1 MADEIDISRQLEES
15 IRQSR
20 KIQQDANSEL
30 NKSINLLSKINDL
43 RDASISKVKALN
55 KETINTKDIQKEL
68 QKAKEKEI
76 LTSKKID
83 DIQKSMS
90 AAERQNSKDYIFRI
104 EQRKKLE
111 SELARATLAG
121 NAGQKQFLQNQLSLV
136 DADILLKE
144 SSLNIDERR
153 YAAALQANKTAQE
166 TNQLLREELDTEKQ
180 IEKSIGLSG
189 KALGLFANKLGLG
202 TKFYGDMVEKA
213 RDLNEE
219 GKKLTFGDKLSALGK
234 TAGAGLKEAIT
245 DPLTAIPI
253 AGAAIGGIVSGLK
266 SVFDFIVGIQDQ
278 TVKFARAMNLSTDQA
293 RAIKMEFAS
302 LSISSGD
309 LFINSQKMVES
320 QMELADSLG
329 VTNRLTNEQLATNIK
344 LRDIAGLDLETRKG
358 IVEAST
364 LTGQSSEGITKS
376 VLSQVAGLKQAT
388 GISFNYQKI
397 LKEASNLGGYLGL
410 TFAKYPEKLTKSLVT
425 VKSMGMEL
433 KQLDSIAD
441 SFLDFESSI
450 SKEFEAQLLTG
461 KDINLTKARE
471 AFLNN
476 DLATA
481 AKEITTQV
489 GSAQDFLKLNRIQ
502 AESLASAFGMSRDQ
516 MGDML
521 KQQELLSKLGAK
533 DLKDAQAKVQ
543 ALKAQGKS
551 KEDII
556 RLTGEE
562 AYQNLTNASLQ
573 EKIGGF
579 MEKIKQSIADFVEKS
594 GIIEKIEGFFEYISK
609 PENIKAVISKLRD
622 FFAFAV
628 EAVLGIANGLINAI
642 DFITFGF
649 GIDESFERKFEAF
662 AKDAPNRIRS
672 LGGDFGGVS
681 VGDKAA
687 TSTTTNNVTSTT
699 QDNMSM
705 ARGSGNQPK
714 VYVMVTVD
722 PITGKSVEKVVT
734 QEYFETQ
741 FGQMAKQ

>member
-20 KIQQDANSEL
+20 KLQQDSNSEL

-55 KETINTKDIQKEL
+55 RETINTKDIQKEL
-68 QKAKEKEI
+68 QKAKEKDI
-76 LTSKKID
+76 LTTKKISD
-83 DIQKSMS
+83 LEKSMS
-90 AAERQNSKDYIFRI
+90 DQEKQNAIGYITNI
-104 EQRKKLE
+104 TNRKKIEGDIQRAKLQNNQ
-111 SELARATLAG
+111 SLARSLGQQLATLD
-121 NAGQKQFLQNQLSLV
+121 NQISQQ
-136 DADILLKE
+136 E

-153 YAAALQANKTAQE
+153 YAATIEANKIAQE
-166 TNQLLREELDTEKQ
+166 NVQLLQEELDVEKE
-180 IEKSIGLSG
+180 INKSIGLSG
-189 KALGLFANKLGLG
+189 KALGFFANKLGLG
-202 TKFYGDMVEKA
+202 TKFYGEMVERS

-219 GKKLTFGDKLSALGK
+219 GKKMTFLDKLGSLGK
-234 TAGAGLKEAIT
+234 AAGAGLKEAIT
-245 DPLTAIPI
+245 DPLTAIPL

-266 SVFDFIVGIQDQ
+266 SVFDYIVGIQDQ
-278 TVKFARAMNLSTDQA
+278 TVKFARAMNLSTGEA
-293 RAIKMEFAS
+293 RALKMEFAS

-320 QMELADSLG
+320 QMELADALD

-410 TFAKYPEKLTKSLVT
+410 TFAKYPAQLTKSLVT

-481 AKEITTQV
+481 AKEITSQV
-489 GSAQDFLKLNRIQ
+489 GSANDFLKLNRIQ

-521 KQQELLSKLGAK
+521 KQQELLGKLGAK

-551 KEDII
+551 KEEII

-609 PENIKAVISKLRD
+609 PENIKAIISKLRD

-628 EAVLGIANGLINAI
+628 EAVLGIANGIINAI
-642 DFITFGF
+642 DFITLGF
-649 GIDESFERKFEAF
+649 GIDEGFERKFEAF
-662 AKDAPNRIRS
+662 SKDAPNRIRS

-687 TSTTTNNVTSTT
+687 ASTTAANVTTIA
-699 QDNMSM
+699 QDDMKM
-705 ARGSGNQPK
+705 VKGNRNESLN
-714 VYVMVTVD
+714 VNVNAYLVD
-722 PITGKSVEKVVT
+722 SKREAEVRYSKAADQDLRTG
-734 QEYFETQ
+734 QIN
-741 FGQMAKQ
+741 

>member
-20 KIQQDANSEL
+20 KLQQDSNSEL

-55 KETINTKDIQKEL
+55 RETINTKDIQKEL
-68 QKAKEKEI
+68 QKAKEKDI
-76 LTSKKID
+76 LTTKKISD
-83 DIQKSMS
+83 LEKSMS
-90 AAERQNSKDYIFRI
+90 DQEKQNAIGYITNI
-104 EQRKKLE
+104 TNRKKIEGDIQRAKLQNNQ
-111 SELARATLAG
+111 SLARSLGQQLATLD
-121 NAGQKQFLQNQLSLV
+121 NQISQQ
-136 DADILLKE
+136 E

-153 YAAALQANKTAQE
+153 YAATIEANKIAQE
-166 TNQLLREELDTEKQ
+166 NVQLLQEELDVEKE
-180 IEKSIGLSG
+180 INKSIGLSG
-189 KALGLFANKLGLG
+189 KALGFFANKLGLG
-202 TKFYGDMVEKA
+202 TKFYGEMVERS

-219 GKKLTFGDKLSALGK
+219 GKKMTFLDKLGSLGK
-234 TAGAGLKEAIT
+234 AAGAGLKEAIT
-245 DPLTAIPI
+245 DPLTAIPL

-266 SVFDFIVGIQDQ
+266 SVFDYIVGIQDQ
-278 TVKFARAMNLSTDQA
+278 TVKFARAMNLSTGEA

-302 LSISSGD
+302 LSVSSGD

-320 QMELADSLG
+320 QMELADALG

-410 TFAKYPEKLTKSLVT
+410 TFAKYPAQLTKSLVT

-481 AKEITTQV
+481 AKEITSQV
-489 GSAQDFLKLNRIQ
+489 GSANDFLKLNRIQ

-521 KQQELLSKLGAK
+521 KQQELLGKLGAK

-551 KEDII
+551 KEEII

-609 PENIKAVISKLRD
+609 PENIKAIISKLRD

-628 EAVLGIANGLINAI
+628 EAVLGIANGIINAI
-642 DFITFGF
+642 DFITLGF
-649 GIDESFERKFEAF
+649 GIDEGFERKFEAF
-662 AKDAPNRIRS
+662 SKDAPNRIRS

-687 TSTTTNNVTSTT
+687 ASTTAANVTTIA
-699 QDNMSM
+699 QDDMKM
-705 ARGSGNQPK
+705 VKGNRNESLN
-714 VYVMVTVD
+714 VNVNAYLVD
-722 PITGKSVEKVVT
+722 SKREAEVRYSKAADQDLRTG
-734 QEYFETQ
+734 QIN
-741 FGQMAKQ
+741 

>member
-253 AGAAIGGIVSGLK
+253 AGAAIGGIVSALK

-461 KDINLTKARE
+461 KQINLTKARE

>member
-1 MADEIDISRQLEES
+1 MAEELDISRSLEES

-20 KIQQDANSEL
+20 KIQQDSNTEL

-43 RDASISKVKALN
+43 RDVSISKVKALN

-68 QKAKEKEI
+68 QKAREKDI
-76 LTSKKID
+76 LTTKKIV
-83 DIQKSMS
+83 DIEKNLSVQEK
-90 AAERQNSKDYIFRI
+90 QNANDYLKNITD
-104 EQRKKLE
+104 RKKLE
-111 SELARATLAG
+111 DDIQRA
-121 NAGQKQFLQNQLSLV
+121 KLQNNQSLV
-136 DADILLKE
+136 RQLGTQLASVDNTISQQE

-153 YAAALQANKTAQE
+153 YAAAIESNKIAQE
-166 TNQLLREELDTEKQ
+166 TVGLLQEELNVENE
-180 IEKSIGLSG
+180 INKSIGFSG
-189 KALGLFANKLGLG
+189 KALGLVASKLGLG
-202 TKFYGDMVEKA
+202 QKFFGEMVERA

-219 GKKLTFGDKLSALGK
+219 GKKLTFLDKLGTLGK
-234 TAGAGLKEAIT
+234 AVGASLKEAIT

-253 AGAAIGGIVSGLK
+253 AGAAIAGVISGLK
-266 SVFDFIVGIQDQ
+266 SVFDYIVGIQDQ
-278 TVKFARAMNLSTDQA
+278 TVKFARAMNLSTGEA
-293 RAIKMEFAS
+293 RKIKMEFAS

-309 LFINSQKMVES
+309 LFINSQKMAES
-320 QMELADSLG
+320 QIELVSALD

-344 LRDIAGLDLETRKG
+344 LRDIAGLDLETRKS

-364 LTGQSSEGITKS
+364 LTGKSSEGITKS

-388 GISFNYQKI
+388 GISFSYQKI

-410 TFAKYPEKLTKSLVT
+410 SFSKYPAQLTKSLVT

-433 KQLDSIAD
+433 KQLDSLAD

-481 AKEITTQV
+481 AGEITKQV
-489 GSAQDFLKLNRIQ
+489 GSANDFLKLKRIS

-516 MGDML
+516 MGEML
-521 KQQELLSKLGAK
+521 KQQELLSKLGAR

-551 KEDII
+551 KEDIV

-594 GIIEKIEGFFEYISK
+594 GIIDKIEGFMEYLSK
-609 PENIKAVISKLRD
+609 PENIKRIISGVRD
-622 FFAFAV
+622 FFAGAV
-628 EAVLGIANGLINAI
+628 EFIGKAAYYILEGLDYVAFGQIPDSFI
-642 DFITFGF
+642 DSIKSGAENM
-649 GIDESFERKFEAF
+649 GAQ
-662 AKDAPNRIRS
+662 IRS
-672 LGGDFGGVS
+672 LGGDMGGISVS
-681 VGDKAA
+681 DQTARRDVTA
-687 TSTTTNNVTSTT
+687 TSTATNVE
-699 QDNMSM
+699 DNMSM
-705 ARGSGNQPK
+705 RRGSSKEVVNLNVTTYVSDTKRDATARYEKEGNFDLQ
-714 VYVMVTVD
+714 
-722 PITGKSVEKVVT
+722 TGK
-734 QEYFETQ
+734 
-741 FGQMAKQ
+741 